1 LNTQLKIKLLF
12 LSAFLIIILVFSG
25 LIYFSVSNY
34 SYKDFYNLLKIR
46 AVTAAK
52 VELDVNSGEKADGI
66 VDFRTN
72 FLEKLPNEKD
82 YFFEITPA
90 KTFTEEA
97 KQLKIPIT
105 FFNNVL
111 SLGEAEYNLKD
122 QFFKGI
128 KYTSL
133 QGDYIVIVTAENY
146 YDSHHFSYLREVL
159 IIAIVIALIFAF
171 LISLLLS
178 KSIFH
183 PLNLI
188 TKRVKDISSEN
199 LHLRLE
205 TKNKSDE
212 LGELIN
218 TFNNMLDRIETS
230 FETQN
235 NFISNASHEL
245 RTPLTAI
252 IGQADVALSK
262 NRSQEHYEETLK
274 IILEEAEKLDKKTQA
289 LLFLAQTGFNG
300 KVQKFEQIRMDQLL
314 WDVQETLKNLNPQSK
329 IHIDLSMLPEDPR
342 KLKVCGNEQLLHLAL
357 SNVISNACKYSDNRI
372 VEVSIGAGE
381 SYVIIVVKDTG
392 IGIPKE
398 ELRYIYDP
406 FFRASN
412 SNAYEGYGIG
422 LPLTRNIIRMHKG
435 DLLVSSIE
443 NKGTAVQIKLPM
455 MFQ

>member
-1 LNTQLKIKLLF
+1 MNTQLKIKLLF
-12 LSAFLIIILVFSG
+12 LAAFLIIIILFSG

-34 SYKDFYNLLKIR
+34 SYKDFYHLLKIR
-46 AVTAAK
+46 AVTSAK
-52 VELDVNSGEKADGI
+52 VELDSDFGNKADGI

-72 FLEKLPNEKD
+72 YLEKLPNEMD
-82 YFFEITPA
+82 YFYEITPN
-90 KTFTEEA
+90 KNFTQEA
-97 KQLKIPIT
+97 KQLNVPIS
-105 FFNNVL
+105 FFNQILEV
-111 SLGEAEYNLKD
+111 GESEFNFD
-122 QFFKGI
+122 NQFFKGI
-128 KYTSL
+128 KYTSS

-146 YDSHHFSYLREVL
+146 YDSHHITYLREILVF
-159 IIAIVIALIFAF
+159 AVVIALIFAL

-205 TKNKSDE
+205 TKNNKDE

-252 IGQADVALSK
+252 IGQADVVLSK
-262 NRSQEHYEETLK
+262 PRNQEVYEDTLR
-274 IILEEAEKLDKKTQA
+274 IILSEAEKLDKKTQA

-300 KVQKFEQIRMDQLL
+300 KVQKFEMMRMDQLL
-314 WDVQETLKNLNPQSK
+314 WDVKQTILNLNPQGK
-329 IHIDLSMLPEDPR
+329 IHIDLSMLPEDPK
-342 KLKVCGNEQLLHLAL
+342 KLKVNGNEQLLHLAL
-357 SNVISNACKYSDNRI
+357 SNVISNACKYSNNNI
-372 VEVSIGAGE
+372 VEVSIGAGN
-381 SYVIIVVKDTG
+381 SYVIIVVKDSG

-412 SNAYEGYGIG
+412 CKNYEGYGIG
-422 LPLTRNIIRMHKG
+422 LPLTRNIIRIHKG
-435 DLLVSSIE
+435 DLLVTSIE
-443 NKGTAVQIKLPM
+443 NKGTTVQIKLPM
-455 MFQ
+455 MFT

>member
-1 LNTQLKIKLLF
+1 MNTQLKIKLLF

-46 AVTAAK
+46 AITAAK

-82 YFFEITPA
+82 YFFEITTA

-97 KQLKIPIT
+97 KQLKIPISFFDKIVT
-105 FFNNVL
+105 F
-111 SLGEAEYNLKD
+111 GEAEYNLKD

-128 KYTSL
+128 KYNSL
-133 QGDYIVIVTAENY
+133 QGDYVVIVTAENY
-146 YDSHHFSYLREVL
+146 YDSHHISYLREVL
-159 IIAIVIALIFAF
+159 VFSIVIALIFAF

-199 LHLRLE
+199 LYLRLE
-205 TKNKSDE
+205 TKNKTDE

-300 KVQKFEQIRMDQLL
+300 KVQKFDKIRMDQLL
-314 WDVQETLKNLNPQSK
+314 WDVQDTLKNINPQSK
-329 IHIDLSMLPEDPR
+329 IHIDLSMLPEDPK
-342 KLKVCGNEQLLHLAL
+342 KLKVFGNEQLLHLAL

-435 DLLVSSIE
+435 DLLVTSIE
-443 NKGTAVQIKLPM
+443 NKGTTVQIKLPM